1 MGAVKKKNR
10 LGHRDRSWKIFLA
23 VMAVIALIPLVYA
36 LSLSVRTQNSIYD
49 PRLFVTDLTIGNYI
63 NAAMCCISD
72 DILSCEGEIA
82 ENRGGLHGIGQV
94 CKICAGAAR
103 EGYNLEQLSKLASKS
118 NSRVRSVSL
127 NVREGKLFF
136 GEGFSGEPAVK
147 EKVFE
152 SVDQMF
158 SDAVDILLSELG
170 LWKDCPMYLSVN
182 NHCNVGFTESMVL
195 LESAAK
201 QIEERKIKLCGCAA
215 GTYFDVFDGKGCIL
229 SLIACDE
236 EMQKYIAPV
245 NGYGYVI

>member
-1 MGAVKKKNR
+1 
-10 LGHRDRSWKIFLA
+10 
-23 VMAVIALIPLVYA
+23 
-36 LSLSVRTQNSIYD
+36 
-49 PRLFVTDLTIGNYI
+49 
-63 NAAMCCISD
+63 
-72 DILSCEGEIA
+72 
-82 ENRGGLHGIGQV
+82 
-94 CKICAGAAR
+94 
-103 EGYNLEQLSKLASKS
+103 
-118 NSRVRSVSL
+118 
-127 NVREGKLFF
+127 
-136 GEGFSGEPAVK
+136 
-147 EKVFE
+147 VFE